1 MLLKLIFPMQQMNLG
16 KYMFVQHVD
25 INLDM
30 LQMDE
35 NKLEEL
41 LVLTRD
47 NNRMIKD
54 IWTILHQGSP
64 NDDFKDFVMN
74 VIANKIS
81 QR

>member
-1 MLLKLIFPMQQMNLG
+1 
-16 KYMFVQHVD
+16 
-25 INLDM
+25 M

-35 NKLEEL
+35 NKFEEL

-74 VIANKIS
+74 VVANKIS
-81 QR
+81 QV